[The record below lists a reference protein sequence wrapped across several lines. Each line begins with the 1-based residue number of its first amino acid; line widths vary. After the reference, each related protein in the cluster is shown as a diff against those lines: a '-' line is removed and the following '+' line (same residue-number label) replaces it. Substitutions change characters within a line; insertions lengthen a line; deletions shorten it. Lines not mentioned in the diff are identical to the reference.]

1 MTKLISAAL
10 ALALVAPLSVA
21 QAAPGK
27 PDHAAATANGTLCI
41 VRASEDDG
49 YQNDAACEWHTV
61 TKRDKSG
68 ALSFYM
74 YQDKGTLQPG
84 QTAPD
89 RAVKIDLEGFVVGGL
104 PCTGSEV
111 VTPGGNYASNLKC
124 SN

>member
-1 MTKLISAAL
+1 MNKLISAAL
-10 ALALVAPLSVA
+10 ALALVAPLSAA

-27 PDHAAATANGTLCI
+27 PAHAADPANGTSCI
-41 VRASEDDG
+41 VRASEDDP
-49 YQNDAACEWHTV
+49 YQTDAACEWQRV
-61 TKRDKSG
+61 VKRDKSG

-74 YQDKGTLQPG
+74 YQDKGNLQPG

-111 VTPGGNYASNLKC
+111 ITPGGNYASNLKC